1 MHQYE
6 DLLIDILLDS
16 GFTIDEAVNLVA
28 LQTKLD
34 DAAARAQP
42 WTLPLD
48 RIDAQQDS
56 ASQN

>member
-16 GFTIDEAVNLVA
+16 GFTIDEALNLVA
-28 LQTKLD
+28 LQTRLD

-42 WTLPLD
+42 WKLPE
-48 RIDAQQDS
+48 DATEWRPDTS
-56 ASQN
+56 SFN